1 MDEQETNYVYVYL
14 LSVSS
19 STQACA
25 LIPEGE
31 MGQGWGTP
39 IEHYCWCC
47 DWLDIY
53 KHPEGCGKQRN
64 PDERSRRRI

>member
-39 IEHYCWCC
+39 IEHYC
-47 DWLDIY
+47 
-53 KHPEGCGKQRN
+53 
-64 PDERSRRRI
+64 